1 MTLKK
6 IAELHFELSQKNF
19 IWFPFIFLKP
29 ASHQTLKHKKVLLMS
44 LCFGTYFYLMQL
56 VWSVLLTK
64 PDKLVI
70 KSGELLFYI
79 TLFFL
84 WFECVTRPL
93 WNYSIKHQ
101 E

>member
-1 MTLKK
+1 MTLKR
-6 IAELHFELSQKNF
+6 IADLHFELSQKNF

-29 ASHQTLKHKKVLLMS
+29 ASNQKLTHKKVLIMS
-44 LCFGTYFYLMQL
+44 LCFGAYFYLMQL
-56 VWSVLLTK
+56 VWSWLLTR
-64 PDKLVI
+64 PEKLVI

-79 TLFFL
+79 TVFLL

-93 WNYSIKHQ
+93 WNYSINHQ